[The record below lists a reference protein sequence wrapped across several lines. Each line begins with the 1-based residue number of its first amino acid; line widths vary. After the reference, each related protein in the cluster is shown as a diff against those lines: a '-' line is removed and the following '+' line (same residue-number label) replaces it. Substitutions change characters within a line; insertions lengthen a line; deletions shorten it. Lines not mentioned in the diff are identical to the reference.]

1 MLKFFDLAHVCLK
14 SIKNLPL
21 KKALLVIFLVV
32 SAFAK
37 AQIGGRSTYQFLNLV
52 NGAKQGALGG
62 RVLTSVD
69 YDPTSGIYNPATINR
84 KMDNQLQVNYV
95 NYLADVN
102 YGTASYAYTWDQHVQ
117 TFHAGVVYLNY
128 GSFDGYNELGES
140 TGEFGGNEVAVSFGY
155 SYNIPWTDF
164 YVGANLK
171 LISSQ
176 LEQYSSLGGAV
187 DLGLLYYNEDKW
199 IRAAVVVRNFGTQ
212 FTPYNEI
219 YERLPLEVSA
229 GFSNTMRNL
238 PVRLHVTLE
247 NLQQWNLAFSN
258 DANAERDLDGNVIED
273 EPGFFNNALR
283 HTVIGVEIFPE
294 KAFEVRL
301 GYSFRRAE
309 ELRIADTRAFS
320 GLSGGFSLKINKL
333 RFSYTHARYTLA
345 AHTSIIGV
353 NIDLR

>member
-1 MLKFFDLAHVCLK
+1 MRYVFILFF
-14 SIKNLPL
+14 I
-21 KKALLVIFLVV
+21 V

-37 AQIGGRSTYQFLNLV
+37 AQIGGRATYQFLNLV
-52 NGAKQGALGG
+52 SGTKQAALGG

-95 NYLADVN
+95 NYLGDVN
-102 YGTASYAYTWDQHVQ
+102 YGTASYAYTWDKHIQ
-117 TFHAGVVYLNY
+117 TFHAGVTYLNY
-128 GSFDGYNELGES
+128 GNFDGYDTLGQS
-140 TGEFGGNEVAVSFGY
+140 TGEFGGNEVAVSLGY

-164 YVGANLK
+164 FVGANLK

-187 DLGLLYYNEDKW
+187 DLGVLYYDEDKW
-199 IRAAVVVRNFGTQ
+199 IRAALVVRNLGTQ

-219 YERLPLEVSA
+219 YEDLPLEVA
-229 GFSNTMRNL
+229 VGFSNTMRNL

-258 DANAERDLDGNVIED
+258 DANAQTDLDGNVIEE
-273 EPGFFNNALR
+273 EPGFINNALR
-283 HTVIGVEIFPE
+283 HTVLGVEFFPE
-294 KAFEVRL
+294 KVFEIRL

-309 ELRIADTRAFS
+309 ELRIDETRAFS
-320 GLSGGFSLKINKL
+320 GLSAGFSLKMNKM
-333 RFSYTHARYTLA
+333 RFSYTHARYSLA
-345 AHTSIIGV
+345 SHTSIFGV
-353 NIDLR
+353 NIDLQ